1 LTAGIVQGGH
11 RQTALRALPLAL
23 LVVLLALVSVGPSVA
38 SAAAPA
44 YNMLGTWTTGY
55 QPGSTREP
63 ANGKYEITA
72 MNMATGT
79 LSGTAETLGTHFTL
93 EGVESGSEARITLKD
108 EAIKYTAYDTLPL
121 SVLANGHIGGTG
133 TFNSTGF
140 GLPGTGF
147 WAELTSTTPAEEAAK
162 KAKEEA
168 EKEKRPTGT
177 SIICNYE
184 FATSQNTC
192 VASVGDGGTPP
203 SIAPTGTVTFTTT
216 SGGFS
221 SGAACSIAPTPSS
234 PSVASCSLVYFT
246 ANSGLPSIT
255 ATYSGD
261 AHHAPSSGKTQFLGM
276 GTEGT
281 FEAPTGPSGQ
291 YPNELPLS
299 TEVPVG
305 GTTVEGTVQG
315 PDPHPLPVPI
325 TLPGVSSA
333 LDAPS
338 AADLRIVEA
347 LAGEVD
353 VEAAQNPAKVSEL
366 DQSIEKLDARAVELT
381 KSASPT
387 EQAEGQKLLKD
398 ASETTEAVTKM
409 LKLQG
414 EYAKDALE
422 GTRTAGL
429 ADKRVETLDA
439 QAVQALEGP
448 TPADQAKGQA
458 LLNEANQTLEALLK
472 AAKQKG
478 EVVKKVVGNASAAA
492 AGPPRL
498 ARIKSGRVKALGYV
512 TMRNVAAGKLKLKLH
527 LNRAALSKLAGRRS
541 SVTVDV
547 RVDMILPSGLFKG
560 GVPRAFVQRVTL
572 KRAPKHK
579 K

>member
-44 YNMLGTWTTGY
+44 YNMEGSWATG
-55 QPGSTREP
+55 PRTGESRAP
-63 ANGKYEITA
+63 ANGSYSITS
-72 MNMATGT
+72 MNMATGVF
-79 LSGTAETLGTHFTL
+79 SGTAVVEGLHFHV
-93 EGVESGSEARITLKD
+93 EGEESGSVVQQKLIWTEGV
-108 EAIKYTAYDTLPL
+108 YTATDKYSL
-121 SVLANGHIGGTG
+121 SILASGHVGSNNG
-133 TFNSTGF
+133 TFTDTASHS
-140 GLPGTGF
+140 GTF
-147 WAELTSTTPAEEAAK
+147 WAELTSTTPAEETVK
-162 KAKEEA
+162 KAKEAA
-168 EKEKRPTGT
+168 EKERRPTGT

-184 FATSQNTC
+184 FATSENTC
-192 VASVGDGGTPP
+192 VASVGDGGVPP